1 MEIGVIT
8 IFPQIF
14 EILNHGVI
22 GRGKDKGLYNLEVI
36 NPRDFTDDSYRSVDD
51 YPFGGGVGMVMKIE
65 PIMKAYNS
73 FLANHK
79 KPFVILTDPK
89 GVEMDDELVNGLVA
103 EENLLI
109 ICGRYEGI
117 DDRIDEIID
126 LKVSLGDFVLSGGE
140 IPALAIIDSVV
151 RKIPGVI
158 GKSKSY
164 EDDSFSMGM
173 LDNSYYTRPAEFES
187 LKVPD
192 VLLSGYHKKIKEYR
206 MKERIIKT
214 LMLKPE
220 ILNDRHFSKE
230 EINLLKDIYETLG
243 YILKREN
250 NA

>member
-1 MEIGVIT
+1 MEIGVVT

-14 EILNHGVI
+14 EILDYGVI
-22 GRGKDKGLYNLEVI
+22 GRGKNKGLYNLDVI
-36 NPRDFTDDSYRSVDD
+36 NPRDFTNDSYRSVDD

-65 PIMKAYNS
+65 PVMKAYDF
-73 FLANHK
+73 FLSNHK
-79 KPFVILTDPK
+79 KPFVVLTDPK
-89 GVEMDDELVNGLVA
+89 GVELSDELVNSLVSK
-103 EENLLI
+103 ESLLI

-117 DDRIDEIID
+117 DSRIDEIID
-126 LKVSLGDFVLSGGE
+126 LKVSLGNFVLSGGE

-158 GKSKSY
+158 GKTESY

-173 LDNSYYTRPAEFES
+173 LDNSYYTRPAEFKS

-192 VLLSGYHKKIKEYR
+192 VLLSGYHKKIKEYK
-206 MKERIIKT
+206 MKERILKT

-220 ILNDRHFSKE
+220 ILNGHNFSEE
-230 EINLLKDIYETLG
+230 EIKLVKDIYEALG